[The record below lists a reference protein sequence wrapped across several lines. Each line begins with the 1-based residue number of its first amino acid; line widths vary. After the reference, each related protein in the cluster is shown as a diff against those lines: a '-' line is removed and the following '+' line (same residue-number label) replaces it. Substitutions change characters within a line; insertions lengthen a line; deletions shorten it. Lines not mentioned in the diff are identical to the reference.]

1 MLRIGARLGVVAAL
15 AVLALILVV
24 IALAYFAQAVAA
36 LLQAHGFTTA
46 AAAAITG
53 TIGIVLALILA
64 LCGRLALRPKPAAR
78 APAARSNGIG
88 VDIAADLGAL
98 AAQQIVNTT
107 RAHPYS
113 TVGAALAAGIAVGAV
128 PELRKTMMSVF
139 KH

>member
-88 VDIAADLGAL
+88 VDIAADRQHHARPSLLDRGRGARRGDRCGRGARAAQDDDERLQAL
-98 AAQQIVNTT
+98 A
-107 RAHPYS
+107 R
-113 TVGAALAAGIAVGAV
+113 L
-128 PELRKTMMSVF
+128 
-139 KH
+139 